1 MPKKAINFFAA
12 VGVPRIIIVSFF
24 LILMISASV
33 LKMDIPVM
41 MGDVIRRWAMY
52 GILVLAMVPGVQCGI
67 GLNFG
72 VTLGIAAGLVGALTA
87 IDMGFASPMVSVLFA
102 ILVGVA
108 IATVFGYLYGLLLNK
123 VKGSEMTVST
133 YVGFSVVALMNIM
146 WLVLP
151 FKAPASIWPVGGSG
165 LRNTI
170 SLADSF
176 GEVFNKIGG
185 FYIGPKPDGGGIT
198 FLTQVEGN
206 AAGYTFI
213 PTGLILFFFLVCFLV
228 WLFLRSKTGMAMA
241 AAGANPAYAR
251 AAGINVNK
259 MRVLGTT
266 ISTALGA
273 VGIICYAQSFG
284 FLQLYNAP
292 LMMGFACVAAVL
304 IGGASI
310 NRANISHV
318 IIGTF
323 LFQGILTVALP
334 VANQIIPEGNLSDV
348 VRIIISNGIILY
360 ALTKTGG
367 GKSRE

>member
-1 MPKKAINFFAA
+1 MPKKVKDFFAA
-12 VGVPRIIIVSFF
+12 VGLPRIIIVSFF
-24 LILMISASV
+24 LVLMISAAT
-33 LKMDIPVM
+33 LRMDIPVM
-41 MGDVIRRWAMY
+41 IGDVIRRWAMY
-52 GILVLAMVPGVQCGI
+52 GVLVLAMVPGVQCGI

-87 IDMGFASPMVSVLFA
+87 IDMNFSSPVTSILFA
-102 ILVGVA
+102 VA
-108 IATVFGYLYGLLLNK
+108 LGAVIASVFGYLYGLLLNK

-176 GEVFNKIGG
+176 GEVLNNFLG
-185 FYIGPKPDGGGIT
+185 FYIGPSPKGGIGIYRT
-198 FLTQVEGN
+198 VEN
-206 AAGYTFI
+206 ASGYTYI
-213 PTGLILFFFLVCFLV
+213 PTGLILFFFLVCLIV
-228 WLFLRSKTGMAMA
+228 WLFLRSKTGMAMS
-241 AAGANPAYAR
+241 AAGANPAYAK

-266 ISTALGA
+266 VSTALGA

-304 IGGASI
+304 IGGASVG
-310 NRANISHV
+310 RASISHV

-367 GKSRE
+367 GKARE